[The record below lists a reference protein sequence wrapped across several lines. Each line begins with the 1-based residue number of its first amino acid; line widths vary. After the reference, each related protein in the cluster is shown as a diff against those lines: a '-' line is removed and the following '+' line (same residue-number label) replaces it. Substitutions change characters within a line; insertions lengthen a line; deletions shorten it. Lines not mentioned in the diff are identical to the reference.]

1 MLVARPAA
9 VFGCLLPYR
18 NISPKSKLFVS
29 WVGLKG
35 ATPIIFATYPI
46 LSHIEGG
53 DIIFNIVFFIT
64 LMSLV
69 IQGGTLPLVAK
80 WLKLNDE
87 SAVQEKEFD
96 VDLPEEAG
104 DLTETTLTEEMV
116 KDMVEAGGTALKD
129 LSLPDGVRVLMIK
142 RDGKFIVPTG
152 TTELQVGDHLLIIS
166 ESTEDVGK
174 TVLLA

>member
-1 MLVARPAA
+1 
-9 VFGCLLPYR
+9 
-18 NISPKSKLFVS
+18 
-29 WVGLKG
+29 
-35 ATPIIFATYPI
+35 
-46 LSHIEGG
+46 
-53 DIIFNIVFFIT
+53 
-64 LMSLV
+64 
-69 IQGGTLPLVAK
+69 
-80 WLKLNDE
+80 
-87 SAVQEKEFD
+87 
-96 VDLPEEAG
+96 
-104 DLTETTLTEEMV
+104 MV